1 MHKFMNYEGLC
12 FPKQEHKTESSFSE
26 LWINFGYTSVYL
38 TLDLW
43 HVCIWHMTCYSSWN
57 SRHISLYTY
66 YICIVLQKQRERD
79 ILTKVRG
86 KEEVVAQWR
95 KVVAQW
101 RKVLPS
107 GEKFCAQSCS
117 YKGAARWVL
126 PESKQLMDL
135 NFAMQC
141 CTVHCSVHRGN
152 IAIKTCHLRKLS
164 VVISEWNQPR
174 LNTTVKMGAFEEV
187 KDSLNHLSLK
197 IYEHPK
203 GFHNTSMPKL
213 SWTCSWSL
221 WGQRWRRS

>member
-1 MHKFMNYEGLC
+1 MLHSEEKLLHNEEKF
-12 FPKQEHKTESSFSE
+12 
-26 LWINFGYTSVYL
+26 
-38 TLDLW
+38 
-43 HVCIWHMTCYSSWN
+43 
-57 SRHISLYTY
+57 
-66 YICIVLQKQRERD
+66 
-79 ILTKVRG
+79 
-86 KEEVVAQWR
+86 WR
-95 KVVAQW
+95 KVV
-101 RKVLPS
+101 R
-107 GEKFCAQSCS
+107 AQSCS
-117 YKGAARWVL
+117 YKGAARWVV

-213 SWTCSWSL
+213 S
-221 WGQRWRRS
+221 

>member
-1 MHKFMNYEGLC
+1 MLFFLKFQAHIIIYILHMHC
-12 FPKQEHKTESSFSE
+12 TSKTARARYFDKGERKRRSCCTVKKSCCTMKKSFAE
-26 LWINFGYTSVYL
+26 
-38 TLDLW
+38 
-43 HVCIWHMTCYSSWN
+43 
-57 SRHISLYTY
+57 
-66 YICIVLQKQRERD
+66 
-79 ILTKVRG
+79 
-86 KEEVVAQWR
+86 WR
-95 KVVAQW
+95 KVV
-101 RKVLPS
+101 R
-107 GEKFCAQSCS
+107 AQSCS
-117 YKGAARWVL
+117 YKGAARWVV

-213 SWTCSWSL
+213 S
-221 WGQRWRRS
+221 